1 MQDPG
6 FQDHQL
12 LSLPMKPGFCGSEFF
27 FASFIESVLQLSST
41 DAPTEAEHQQQ
52 QQQIFDPG
60 QHHYKIISPCISQN
74 SLLHSEVLLLLIIL
88 DYSDRLQHNCS

>member
-12 LSLPMKPGFCGSEFF
+12 LSLPMKTGFCGSEFF
-27 FASFIESVLQLSST
+27 FCLIYWVCVESLLQLS
-41 DAPTEAEHQQQ
+41 TEAEHQQQ

-74 SLLHSEVLLLLIIL
+74 SFLHSEVLLLLIIL